1 MIESIHMVV
10 AMRYNHVQNHAIVRL
25 SDRQDDKKLISEPC
39 ISEVSNNT
47 EKYLYAS
54 GQILFSKFLAFSI
67 LFQKYL
73 EPFIL
78 KLHL

>member
-10 AMRYNHVQNHAIVRL
+10 AMRYNHVQNHAIIRL
-25 SDRQDDKKLISEPC
+25 SDRQDDKKLMSEPC

-47 EKYLYAS
+47 GKYLYAS

-67 LFQKYL
+67 LFQKYS